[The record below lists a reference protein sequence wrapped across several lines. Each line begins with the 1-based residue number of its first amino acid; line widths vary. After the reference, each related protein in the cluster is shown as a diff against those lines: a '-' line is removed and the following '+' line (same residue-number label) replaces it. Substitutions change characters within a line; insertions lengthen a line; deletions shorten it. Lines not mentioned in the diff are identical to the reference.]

1 MKDEDSLI
9 SNQKKYSEWDEGIF
23 IILLLMIILVPLA
36 FYPHCIP
43 VFNTVKELILQLLT
57 LIGFTLLLLKLI
69 AVGQIDWAKTSL
81 DKTIFFYLVFGSL
94 SLIWSVNIYNSL
106 IALPLFLAG
115 PLLYY
120 IVSQSLKEQT
130 YIDRLLLVIIIVGTA
145 MALYGILQYFGI
157 DFEFWAGNIARNQ
170 VFGLFGNV
178 NYFAEFMILPLALS
192 LGLFFSREKIFN
204 RIFLLIALI
213 IMGIALL
220 LTFTRGSLL
229 AIAVTIPVLIFFY
242 YQSAAS
248 ELGKKHYRR
257 FAFYFLIL
265 VIVAAAL
272 LYIPHPL
279 NQKGSTLGNLRE
291 RVTIESLT
299 SGSSILR
306 RVAIWK
312 FTWMMIEER
321 PLLGSGIGT
330 YGYQSLPYQA
340 EFFAQGNNRDIYPH
354 GFAVQAH
361 NEYLQMWAEMG
372 IIGLLLFLGIIFTYY
387 RNIFINFRKMGEKGK
402 AITISLAGGVT
413 AVLVD
418 ALFGF
423 PLQLAASLSL
433 FWIFLGLS
441 SAQINLS
448 QLFGEAEISQKKIK
462 KDESINTKVKVK
474 NNAVNQADKEK
485 ELSLS
490 NLSTGNKIK
499 RIFLSILVVALM
511 VVAISFLVRPFMA
524 RVYWYYGNQQIVK
537 GNYQEAI
544 KIYEKGLK
552 WNPWQGEMY
561 YDIGNILAK
570 EGLNTPAL
578 EYLHRAEKYV
588 DHHNLPQNIAAAYL
602 KKGEVEKAIPYLEKA
617 IKYQQKKED
626 MLPLQLQLGN
636 LYLTAGDYQNA
647 ERQFQSVLQV
657 NPESAEAYYG
667 LAGVY
672 ISEGKKEETIA
683 ALQKVIEL
691 APESRVA
698 GYAKTMLTKM
708 ELEQKE
714 KEQ

>member
-81 DKTIFFYLVFGSL
+81 DKPIFFYLVFGSL

-106 IALPLFLAG
+106 IALPLFLVG

-120 IVSQSLKEQT
+120 IVSQSLKEQK

-178 NYFAEFMILPLALS
+178 NYFAEFMILPLS
-192 LGLFFSREKIFN
+192 LTIGLFLSKEHIFP
-204 RIFLLIALI
+204 RLFLLIALI
-213 IMGIALL
+213 IMGTALL

-229 AIAVTIPVLIFFY
+229 AIVVTIPVLIFFY
-242 YQSAAS
+242 YKSAAG
-248 ELGKKHYRR
+248 ELNKKYYRKI
-257 FAFYFLIL
+257 ALYFLIL
-265 VIVAAAL
+265 VIVAAAVI
-272 LYIPHPL
+272 YIPHPL
-279 NQKGSTLGNLRE
+279 NQKETTLGKLKE
-291 RVTIESLT
+291 RVTIESIT

-312 FTWMMIEER
+312 FTWMMIEDY

-330 YGYQSLPYQA
+330 YGYHSLPYQA
-340 EFFAQGNNRDIYPH
+340 EFFAQDNNRDIYPH

-361 NEYLQMWAEMG
+361 NEYLQIWAEMG
-372 IIGLLLFLGIIFTYY
+372 IIGLLLFLGIIFIYY
-387 RNIFINFRKMGEKGK
+387 RNIFINFRKMEEKEK
-402 AITISLAGGVT
+402 AIIIGLAGGVT

-418 ALFGF
+418 AIFGF
-423 PLQLAASLSL
+423 PLQLSASSSL
-433 FWIFLGLS
+433 FWLFLGLS
-441 SAQINLS
+441 SAQININIS
-448 QLFGEAEISQKKIK
+448 GLFREETELVNQNQETKQK
-462 KDESINTKVKVK
+462 KVK
-474 NNAVNQADKEK
+474 NARDEISRKNNNP
-485 ELSLS
+485 SS
-490 NLSTGNKIK
+490 GNTIK
-499 RIFLSILVVALM
+499 TIKKIFLSILVIALM
-511 VVAISFLVRPFMA
+511 IGAISFLIRPFMA

-544 KIYEKGLK
+544 KIYERGLK

-561 YDIGNILAK
+561 YDIGNILAN

-578 EYLHRAEKYV
+578 EYLHKAEKYV
-588 DHHNLPQNIAAAYL
+588 DHHNLPQKIAVLYI
-602 KKGEVEKAIPYLEKA
+602 KKGEIGEAIPYLEKA
-617 IKYQQKKED
+617 ITYQQKKED

-636 LYLTAGDYQNA
+636 LYLTIKDYQNA
-647 ERQFQSVLQV
+647 ERQFQNALQI

-667 LAGVY
+667 SAGAYVNQ
-672 ISEGKKEETIA
+672 GKKEETIA

-698 GYAKTMLTKM
+698 GYAKTMLIKI